1 MGKFDKVIESVSECL
16 YGDERLRSNLTD
28 GEAKIVLTWAQNW
41 IGERINTA
49 RDEAMAKQIA
59 QNELARVQPTLLAI
73 NALAKKPGVPRL
85 SDAVSALDP
94 TLKGGKPLTRE
105 ETFGTLTA
113 LTGAVWKMRA
123 GK

>member
-28 GEAKIVLTWAQNW
+28 GEAKIVLTWTENW
-41 IGERINTA
+41 IRERVNTA

-59 QNELARVQPTLLAI
+59 QNELARACQVLQSI

-85 SDAVSALDP
+85 PDAVGALDAA
-94 TLKGGKPLTRE
+94 LKGGKPLTRE
-105 ETFGTLTA
+105 ETFGALTA